1 MKKLFFTLS
10 LILAMF
16 ALSAQ
21 QFQVLDANGNVVENN
36 SSFFVYGDGIEELE
50 LNLAFTVKNISNAV
64 IGLIAEKETIQDVE
78 GTSNSFC
85 LEFCYSNTTT
95 VSPQVDVEAGDEKE
109 WSFHYTPF
117 PYDTVTMMYNYDE
130 PIFGT
135 QIMKYSLY
143 TISNPEDKLI
153 VEVSFMYSPDG
164 VEVITNVEEFS
175 NAYPMPANSVVN
187 FDYSFNASVN
197 AEIVIYNMMGQ
208 KVMARDINGM
218 QGKASINVSDLTD
231 GVYFYSLVVNGKTE
245 KSSKLVVRH

>member
-10 LILAMF
+10 LILAVF

-21 QFQVLDANGNVVENN
+21 EFQVLDANGNVVENN

-50 LNLAFTVKNISNAV
+50 LNLAFTVKNISNNV
-64 IGLIAEKETIQDVE
+64 IGLIAEKETIQD
-78 GTSNSFC
+78 
-85 LEFCYSNTTT
+85 
-95 VSPQVDVEAGDEKE
+95 EAGDEKE

-187 FDYSFNASVN
+187 FDYSFNTSVN